1 MDGVSQIGDTRGD
14 VRNPAPVVELSPMG
28 RCSACSAENPAGARF
43 CMECG
48 AALERRCASC
58 GEPAPDGARFCMACG
73 AALDAVSGASGP
85 TAEHSAAVDAGE
97 QPSVALASPTLDE
110 RRTVTVLFADLSGYT
125 AVAARLD
132 PESVKRQLE
141 RILGRLGEE
150 VLAYG
155 GYVDKFIGDNVM
167 AIFGAPVAHGDD
179 AERAVRAG
187 LAMQAAMDELNE
199 PLAAQHGV
207 TFELCVGINTGEVL
221 AGRVGESYTVIG
233 DTVNVASR
241 LQAAARPGSVTVGEA
256 TYRATREA
264 VGFSALEEPLALKG
278 KSEPVPA
285 WEAMAAD
292 GQAATG
298 SSAGPSRAPLVGR
311 TGELAQLRDLLGR
324 VQRKRGPHL
333 ATVIGD
339 PGVGKSRLLRQFEQD
354 LQSHELEPLTRHG
367 RCLPYGSSIVYWPL
381 GEVIRA
387 ECGIVDGD
395 PPAVAWEKLSSRIG
409 ELLDDPEA
417 DSRSAASKTA
427 VVGRLLGIEGP
438 DPLPAEHDD
447 AQHSRE
453 VFFAAVRACV
463 EGLARERPLVL
474 VWEDI
479 HWADEGMLDLIEHLV
494 QWVRA
499 PVLQICLAREELLER
514 RAGWG
519 GVRRDSTTIFL
530 EPLGESETREL
541 ISALMQIDGINE
553 GVVAAVAARAEGN
566 PLFAEEM
573 VRRLS
578 EEEGASAAELPATV
592 QALLAARLDSLEPF
606 QRRLLAH
613 AAVIGRTFWEGA
625 LVPIAEA
632 EGGDLDEALRALR
645 DKDIVVAGEGSA
657 LAGEPELA
665 FKHALIRDA
674 AYEMLPKAVRAQK
687 HFEVARFIEARAGER
702 VEEVVALLAEHYGKA
717 AELGSELGLAA
728 ADIAPY
734 RAKAMFYLEAAGDA
748 ATAFYSNADAFS
760 DYEAALEQALEDPD
774 AIARLLEKQGDVALH
789 LGRVDTAIDVW
800 ERALDHHSGRDDLEH
815 VAELHRKIGAG
826 LAHKGERK
834 RAIEHHQRGINLIK
848 DGEPSLALVRLYEE
862 AAWLYMQTGDNMLA
876 IYASEKAL
884 RLAERL
890 GEVRAA
896 SRAHGIF
903 GRVFGRIGDTV
914 KARENLERAVELARG
929 SDAHET
935 VIALMALGHHLES
948 SDGDYAAAA
957 GAFREALALARQIG
971 DVPAEIELHAAV
983 GQLAI
988 YSADWAEVERSSDAS
1003 AELSEREGLI
1013 GKLCLPYALRGRL
1026 HWRDAKWQESERCY
1040 RRAHELAEQVGW
1052 SEVCFDA
1059 LYGLS
1064 STLRDQGELQG
1075 AETALSQALEVCE
1088 RAGLIAQSIQASS
1101 AQALLYTLAGQP
1113 ERASEAAQEAIEL
1126 AGRVPYPVGQAAAIE
1141 AAGVVG
1147 ELPGALTELKRAREA
1162 WREIKRP
1169 LEAARCQLLLGQRL
1183 LESDGDAAATSLE
1196 LAAREY
1202 DELGIAHLATRA
1214 RELAVAHAQRH

>member
-1 MDGVSQIGDTRGD
+1 
-14 VRNPAPVVELSPMG
+14 
-28 RCSACSAENPAGARF
+28 
-43 CMECG
+43 
-48 AALERRCASC
+48 
-58 GEPAPDGARFCMACG
+58 MACG
-73 AALDAVSGASGP
+73 GRLDEPSTASELAATQRV
-85 TAEHSAAVDAGE
+85 AVDADE
-97 QPSVALASPTLDE
+97 PSVALASPTLDE

-132 PESVKRQLE
+132 PESMKRQLD

-150 VLAYG
+150 VVAYG

-167 AIFGAPVAHGDD
+167 AIFGAPIAHGDD

-187 LAMQAAMDELNE
+187 LGMQGAMGEVNE

-207 TFELCVGINTGEVL
+207 TFELRVGINTGEVL
-221 AGRVGESYTVIG
+221 AGHVRDSYTVIG
-233 DTVNVASR
+233 DTVNVAAR
-241 LQAAARPGSVTVGEA
+241 LQALARPGSVTVGEM
-256 TYRATREA
+256 TYRATRDA
-264 VGFSALEEPLALKG
+264 IDYSALREPLVLKG
-278 KSEPVPA
+278 KAEPVPA
-285 WEAMAAD
+285 WEAVAVD
-292 GQAATG
+292 GQPAAGASTDP
-298 SSAGPSRAPLVGR
+298 ARAPLVGR
-311 TGELAQLRDLLGR
+311 AAELAQLHDLLGR

-339 PGVGKSRLLRQFEQD
+339 PGVGKSRLLRQFEQE
-354 LQSHELEPLTRHG
+354 LQNHDPRPLMRHG

-387 ECGIVDGD
+387 ECGIIDGD
-395 PPAVAWEKLSSRIG
+395 PPAAAWKKLSARIG
-409 ELLDDPEA
+409 ELLDGPEP
-417 DSRSAASKTA
+417 DSRSSASKTA
-427 VVGRLLGIEGP
+427 VVGRLLGIEAP
-438 DPLPAEHDD
+438 DEPVLAERED
-447 AQHSRE
+447 AQHARE
-453 VFFAAVRACV
+453 VFFAVVRSCV
-463 EGLARERPLVL
+463 EGLACDRPLVL

-499 PVLQICLAREELLER
+499 PVLQICLARDELLER
-514 RAGWG
+514 RVGWG
-519 GVRRDSTTIFL
+519 GVRRDSTTMFL

-541 ISALMQIDGINE
+541 ISSLMRIDGINE
-553 GVVAAVAARAEGN
+553 SVVAAVAARAEGN

-578 EEEGASAAELPATV
+578 EEQGASAAELPATV

-625 LVPIAEA
+625 LAPIAEA
-632 EGGDLDEALRALR
+632 EGGDLAEALRALR

-657 LAGEPELA
+657 VVGEPELA

-717 AELGSELGLAA
+717 AELGSELGLAPS
-728 ADIAPY
+728 DLAPY
-734 RAKAMFYLEAAGDA
+734 RAKALTYLEAAGDA
-748 ATAFYSNADAFS
+748 ATAFYSNADAFT
-760 DYEAALEQALEDPD
+760 DYQAALEQGGED
-774 AIARLLEKQGDVALH
+774 AEAVARLLEKQGDVALR
-789 LGRVDTAIDVW
+789 LGRVDAAIDVW
-800 ERALDHHSGRDDLEH
+800 QRALDHHSGREDLEH

-834 RAIEHHQRGINLIK
+834 QAIEHHQQGINLIK

-935 VIALMALGHHLES
+935 VLALMALGHHLES
-948 SDGDYAAAA
+948 SDADYAAAA
-957 GAFREALALARQIG
+957 GSYREALTLARQIG

-983 GQLAI
+983 GQLAL
-988 YSADWAEVERSSDAS
+988 YAADWEGVESSSDAS
-1003 AELSEREGLI
+1003 AELSEREGLV

-1026 HWRDAKWQESERCY
+1026 HWRGGEWQASESSY
-1040 RRAHELAEQVGW
+1040 RRAHELAEQIGW

-1064 STLRDQGELQG
+1064 GTLRDQGELQH
-1075 AETALSQALEVCE
+1075 AEAALSQALDVCE
-1088 RAGLIAQSIQASS
+1088 RAGLIAQSIQANS
-1101 AQALLYTLAGQP
+1101 AQALLHTLAGQHDK
-1113 ERASEAAQEAIEL
+1113 ASEAAQEAIEL
-1126 AGRVPYPVGQAAAIE
+1126 SDRVRYPVGEAVAIE

-1147 ELPGALTELKRAREA
+1147 PLPGALADLERARKA
-1162 WREIKRP
+1162 WQDLRRP
-1169 LEAARCQLLLGQRL
+1169 LEAARCELLLGQRL
-1183 LESDGDAAATSLE
+1183 LDSDREAAIVSLE
-1196 LAAREY
+1196 RAASEY
-1202 DELGIAHLATRA
+1202 DELGVAHLAARA
-1214 RELAVAHAQRH
+1214 RELAGSDAARH